1 MDKNIIKDYLN
12 KAFLTEAKN
21 AKPKDNDGKTAKVK
35 EEPKQEKKSAKG
47 AQDVPGVKVTSKVN
61 KESGKSNKEG
71 VNAIAKDMKAYEAPL
86 TKADANSSEIAT
98 NKFNYSTDEEKEYHD
113 EMEIMN
119 GLEMMQYDR
128 TPDENYKKRALEAI
142 EGSSKMGNNPD
153 WANVVEKGW
162 GGDKDFGK
170 NLAKKIKASQE
181 KRSKETPTTKM
192 FGNDWEVIK
201 DTSHKSYATESL
213 KNKKSILKEALSE
226 KAINQLTNKISQIG
240 LRPTA
245 MYLVDICIS
254 RMLGGLTASDLPDTT
269 IYANGLDEIE
279 DLLTSGEFD
288 SAIHY
293 AKEVANEMVEEEG
306 GFGFDMDE
314 QMGSSLPDSN
324 ETKYHVNVTG
334 IDSDSFEAEVSTI
347 ENGMDKI
354 YHIYG
359 PLHNEEWDVDGGYEE
374 DENGGKRPLDPQ
386 ELEGIL
392 SNIQDDLWNEIA
404 NKAQSFDNDN
414 FEPPSTH
421 GEMSNQHRHDVRAKE
436 WGGMDEST
444 KTKQP
449 LIKENKNKKQ
459 PMKRL
464 KFKKE
469 FNGVGNA
476 LKLIPESYR
485 VDNKV
490 FEMTDGNE
498 SYKVRWEG
506 SLTEGAA
513 VVLTASDK
521 KMVNEDMDRM
531 KALFNYKSQDTL
543 GLLKGKARVD
553 ENASFRNIWDK
564 TKQLLGEAEDIE
576 GQKADAEGEWDDAG
590 VTHAPEAKKH
600 MVQASKM
607 ENGHQAPKPKEGIWS
622 DIKPAHAAD
631 AKKHIQGSVSTDN
644 GHQAPAP
651 KQGHWDQIKIKGTTG
666 VKGSTGTNVQ
676 SQAKKPTTGE
686 FDSVKKH
693 APEASKNIQGSTST
707 DKGTKAPAPKKGDWD
722 KVKKSAP
729 EATKHV
735 K

>member
-21 AKPKDNDGKTAKVK
+21 AKPKNNDGKTAKVK

-86 TKADANSSEIAT
+86 TKADANSSEMAT

-201 DTSHKSYATESL
+201 DTSHKSYATENTNNQ
-213 KNKKSILKEALSE
+213 KAL
-226 KAINQLTNKISQIG
+226 I
-240 LRPTA
+240 
-245 MYLVDICIS
+245 
-254 RMLGGLTASDLPDTT
+254 
-269 IYANGLDEIE
+269 
-279 DLLTSGEFD
+279 
-288 SAIHY
+288 
-293 AKEVANEMVEEEG
+293 
-306 GFGFDMDE
+306 
-314 QMGSSLPDSN
+314 
-324 ETKYHVNVTG
+324 
-334 IDSDSFEAEVSTI
+334 
-347 ENGMDKI
+347 
-354 YHIYG
+354 
-359 PLHNEEWDVDGGYEE
+359 
-374 DENGGKRPLDPQ
+374 
-386 ELEGIL
+386 
-392 SNIQDDLWNEIA
+392 
-404 NKAQSFDNDN
+404 
-414 FEPPSTH
+414 
-421 GEMSNQHRHDVRAKE
+421 
-436 WGGMDEST
+436 EST
-444 KTKQP
+444 
-449 LIKENKNKKQ
+449 ENKKQ

-476 LKLIPESYR
+476 LKLIPESYK